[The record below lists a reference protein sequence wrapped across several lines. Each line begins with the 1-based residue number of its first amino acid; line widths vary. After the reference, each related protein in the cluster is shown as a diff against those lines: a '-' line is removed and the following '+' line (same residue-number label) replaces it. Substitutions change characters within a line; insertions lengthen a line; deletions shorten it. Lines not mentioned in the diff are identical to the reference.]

1 MDIEKRSANI
11 LIRAAPSL
19 KERAER
25 IARTER
31 RSLSAWIEGLIV
43 DKVAEADAE
52 HPEPS
57 VRSRKRVRE
66 SVTSSRPHR
75 AA

>member
-1 MDIEKRSANI
+1 MDSEKRSANI

-25 IARTER
+25 IAKTER

-43 DKVAEADAE
+43 DRVAAADAE
-52 HPEPS
+52 RPEPTA
-57 VRSRKRVRE
+57 RKRERVMADQRQE
-66 SVTSSRPHR
+66 
-75 AA
+75 A

>member
-19 KERAER
+19 KEQAER
-25 IARTER
+25 IARKER

-43 DKVAEADAE
+43 DKVAEVGAE
-52 HPEPS
+52 PPARTRKHREP
-57 VRSRKRVRE
+57 
-66 SVTSSRPHR
+66 VTAGSSR
-75 AA
+75 

>member
-19 KERAER
+19 KEQAER
-25 IARTER
+25 IARKER

-43 DKVAEADAE
+43 DKVAEVGAE
-52 HPEPS
+52 PPEPPA
-57 VRSRKRVRE
+57 RTRKQSRE
-66 SVTSSRPHR
+66 PVTAGSR
-75 AA
+75 

>member
-19 KERAER
+19 KEQAER
-25 IARTER
+25 IARKER

-52 HPEPS
+52 PPARTRKQSREP
-57 VRSRKRVRE
+57 VTAGSR
-66 SVTSSRPHR
+66 
-75 AA
+75 